1 MSRETGDIVMIRR
14 MEERDVVRAGEV
26 IVAAF
31 NDVFARHG
39 FPPPFPST
47 AAGIGLARGYLQLE
61 PQECFVAE
69 EGGRV
74 VGSGFLHLR
83 GATAGIGPITVD
95 PAFQSKGVGKELMMT
110 VIRAGRNCPSLR
122 LVQDT
127 FNTVSFPLYS
137 KLGFT
142 ACGTIA
148 SLGSQELRPAT
159 RPRGVAIREATA
171 EDTVRI
177 AALDTKLTGI
187 ARTQDIHYFLHQS
200 PQLMSFIDGKLSG
213 HLCMLRMGESVFLGP
228 AAATEPAALKAL
240 ISHAVE
246 KERGKVLRMRL
257 PVRHNELL
265 LDLMKMGFRIEALQ
279 TYMVRGPWKAPK
291 GADLL
296 ALFPESL

>member
-1 MSRETGDIVMIRR
+1 
-14 MEERDVVRAGEV
+14 MEERDIVHAGEI
-26 IVAAF
+26 IVVAF
-31 NDVFARHG
+31 NDVFSRHG

-47 AAGIGLARGYLQLE
+47 EVGIGLARGYLQLE

-69 EGGRV
+69 EGGKV

-83 GATAGIGPITVD
+83 GSTAGIGPITVD
-95 PAFQSKGVGKELMMT
+95 PEFQSKGIGKELMMT
-110 VIRAGRNCPSLR
+110 VIRTGRNCPSLR
-122 LVQDT
+122 LVQET

-142 ACGTIA
+142 VCGTVA
-148 SLGSQELRPAT
+148 SLGGQELRPAT
-159 RPRGVAIREATA
+159 RSRGVAIREATA

-177 AALDTKLTGI
+177 AALDTRLTGI

-200 PQLMSFIDGKLSG
+200 PQLMSFVDGRLAG
-213 HLCMLRMGESVFLGP
+213 HLCRLRLGESVFLGP
-228 AAATEPAALKAL
+228 AVATEPAALKAL
-240 ISHAVE
+240 ISHAIE
-246 KERGKVLRMRL
+246 KERGKALHMRL
-257 PVRHNELL
+257 PVRHSELF

-291 GADLL
+291 GTDML

>member
-1 MSRETGDIVMIRR
+1 MIRR

-26 IVAAF
+26 IVMAF
-31 NDVFARHG
+31 NDVFSRHG

-47 AAGIGLARGYLQLE
+47 EVGIGLARDYLRLE

-69 EGGRV
+69 EGGQI
-74 VGSGFLHLR
+74 VGSGFLHIR
-83 GATAGIGPITVD
+83 GAIAGIGPITVD
-95 PAFQSKGVGKELMMT
+95 PSFQSKGVGKELMMT
-110 VIRAGRNCPSLR
+110 VLRAGRHCSSLR

-142 ACGTIA
+142 ACGTVA
-148 SLGSQELRPAT
+148 ALGGKELRPAT
-159 RPRGVAIREATA
+159 RPRGVAVREATE
-171 EDTVRI
+171 EDTARI

-187 ARTQDIHYFLHQS
+187 ARTQDIHYFLHQA
-200 PQLMSFIDGKLSG
+200 PQLMSFVDGKLAG
-213 HLCMLRMGESVFLGP
+213 HLCMLRMRESVFLGP

-240 ISHAVE
+240 VSHAIE

-265 LDLMKMGFRIEALQ
+265 LDLMKMGFRIDALQ

-291 GADLL
+291 GTDLL
-296 ALFPESL
+296 PLFPESL